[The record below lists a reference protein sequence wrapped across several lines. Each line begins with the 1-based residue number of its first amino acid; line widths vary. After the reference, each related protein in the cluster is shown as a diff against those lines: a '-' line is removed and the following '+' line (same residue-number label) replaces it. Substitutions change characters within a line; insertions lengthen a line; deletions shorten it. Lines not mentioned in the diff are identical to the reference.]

1 LTTVD
6 KLALGAFLSHKNSNK
21 KSFLLVK
28 KGAIVMSTKCTLSF
42 HMGSRFN
49 EKHNNR
55 TIPVPHADCEYEE
68 IHNWYHPHNMCLEQA
83 YEFFS
88 ESFNEYN
95 SSIRKDRQYNSYLE
109 KLQIAQQ
116 KEQEKL
122 SDLRHA
128 GASASEIRKHRKAV
142 KPAYE
147 IIIGLGNMRDNPE
160 LCKGGELQNTAKA
173 ILVGYV
179 KQFEKENPNVILYN
193 ASIHTGENGSIHLH
207 ADVIFWAE
215 CSRGQKKQASLTK
228 ALAAMGYESDK
239 EKGPNG
245 KRMNAITKWE
255 MDQRDILRTLC
266 AQRDITIIDGK
277 HSKHHLTTEEYQ
289 IQQDGLFLEQQAQEL
304 LLLQDKYI
312 DSVAQDS
319 DSTISYLKELE
330 NEELRKVAEQYE
342 AMKHKTDKL
351 LTEAWAE
358 FNSATSTYF
367 EQYRVKK
374 KRLSEEIIRARQGAN
389 DSRKRLNAML
399 KDLAYSNEFFLI
411 KLVKLVVAL
420 FLAIDNACYENQ
432 VERLQ
437 KANTALKQQAKEIM
451 KQSNNVSTVLKSK
464 ELDTIEE
471 VLSNYDTLL
480 QEATHFTINRTKDL
494 ETNTNHN
501 IQR

>member
-1 LTTVD
+1 
-6 KLALGAFLSHKNSNK
+6 
-21 KSFLLVK
+21 
-28 KGAIVMSTKCTLSF
+28 MSTKCTLSF

-68 IHNWYHPHNMCLEQA
+68 IHNWYHPNNMSLEQA
-83 YEFFS
+83 FDFFS

-160 LCKGGELQNTAKA
+160 LCKDGDLQDTAKA
-173 ILVGYV
+173 ILLDFVE
-179 KQFEKENPNVILYN
+179 QFERENSNVYLYN

-239 EKGPNG
+239 EKGPDG

-255 MDQRDILRTLC
+255 MDQRAILRELC
-266 AQRDITIIDGK
+266 AERDIIIIDGK

-330 NEELRKVAEQYE
+330 NEELRKVAEQYK
-342 AMKHKTDKL
+342 AMKHKADKL
-351 LTEAWAE
+351 LADAWTE

-367 EQYRVKK
+367 EQYRAKK
-374 KRLSEEIIRARQGAN
+374 KILSEEISRARQGAS

-420 FLAIDNACYENQ
+420 FLAIDNARYENQ

-437 KANTALKQQAKEIM
+437 EANAVLKQQAKEIM
-451 KQSNNVSTVLKSK
+451 QQSNNVSAVLKAK
-464 ELDTIEE
+464 EINAIEE
-471 VLSNYDTLL
+471 ALSNYDAILH
-480 QEATHFTINRTKDL
+480 EAKRFILNNSIQIGAENNHFK
-494 ETNTNHN
+494 
-501 IQR
+501 QR

>member
-1 LTTVD
+1 
-6 KLALGAFLSHKNSNK
+6 
-21 KSFLLVK
+21 
-28 KGAIVMSTKCTLSF
+28 MSTKCTLSF

-68 IHNWYHPHNMCLEQA
+68 IHNWYHPNNMSLEQA

-128 GASASEIRKHRKAV
+128 GASVSEIRKHRKAV

-160 LCKGGELQNTAKA
+160 LCKDGELQDTAKE
-173 ILVGYV
+173 ILIDFVER
-179 KQFEKENPNVILYN
+179 FEQENSNVYLYN

-207 ADVIFWAE
+207 ADVIFWAD

-255 MDQRDILRTLC
+255 MDQRGILRELC
-266 AQRDITIIDGK
+266 AERDIIIIDGK

-289 IQQDGLFLEQQAQEL
+289 IQQDGLFIEQQAQEL

-351 LTEAWAE
+351 LAEAWAE

-367 EQYRVKK
+367 EQYRTKK
-374 KRLSEEIIRARQGAN
+374 KRLYEEILRARQGAS

-420 FLAIDNACYENQ
+420 FLAIDNARYENQ

-437 KANTALKQQAKEIM
+437 EANAVLKQQAKEIM
-451 KQSNNVSTVLKSK
+451 KQSNAVSAVLKTK
-464 ELDTIEE
+464 ELDAIEKA
-471 VLSNYDTLL
+471 LSNYDAML
-480 QEATHFTINRTKDL
+480 QDA
-494 ETNTNHN
+494 
-501 IQR
+501 QRFISDGSIHLGIENSQESQR

>member
-1 LTTVD
+1 
-6 KLALGAFLSHKNSNK
+6 
-21 KSFLLVK
+21 
-28 KGAIVMSTKCTLSF
+28 MSTKCTLSF

-55 TIPVPHADCEYEE
+55 TIPVPHADCEYEK
-68 IHNWYHPHNMCLEQA
+68 IHNWYHPNNMSLERA
-83 YEFFS
+83 FDVLFS

-109 KLQIAQQ
+109 KLQTAQQ

-160 LCKGGELQNTAKA
+160 LCKGGELQYTAKD
-173 ILVGYV
+173 ILLDFVE
-179 KQFEKENPNVILYN
+179 QFERENSNVYLYN

-215 CSRGQKKQASLTK
+215 CLRGQKKQASLTK

-255 MDQRDILRTLC
+255 MDQRAILQDLC
-266 AQRDITIIDGK
+266 AERDIIIIDGK

-289 IQQDGLFLEQQAQEL
+289 IQQDGLFIEQRAQEL

-312 DSVAQDS
+312 NSVAQNS
-319 DSTISYLKELE
+319 NSTISYLAELE

-342 AMKHKTDKL
+342 SMKHKADNL
-351 LTEAWAE
+351 LADAWAE

-367 EQYRVKK
+367 EQYRAKK
-374 KRLSEEIIRARQGAN
+374 KRLSEEILRARQGAS

-399 KDLAYSNEFFLI
+399 KDLVYSNEFFII

-420 FLAIDNACYENQ
+420 FLAIDNARYENHA
-432 VERLQ
+432 ERLQ
-437 KANTALKQQAKEIM
+437 EANTALKEQAKEIM
-451 KQSNNVSTVLKSK
+451 KQSNAVSAVLKMK
-464 ELDTIEE
+464 ELDAIEE
-471 VLSNYDTLL
+471 ALSNYDATLQKAKRFILNSSL
-480 QEATHFTINRTKDL
+480 QTEIAHNQH
-494 ETNTNHN
+494 NH
-501 IQR
+501 R

>member
-1 LTTVD
+1 
-6 KLALGAFLSHKNSNK
+6 
-21 KSFLLVK
+21 
-28 KGAIVMSTKCTLSF
+28 MSTKCTLSF

-55 TIPVPHADCEYEE
+55 AIPVPHADREYEE
-68 IHNWYHPHNMCLEQA
+68 IHNWYHPNNMSLEQA
-83 YEFFS
+83 FDVLFS
-88 ESFNEYN
+88 KSFNEYN

-122 SDLRHA
+122 SDLRHS
-128 GASASEIRKHRKAV
+128 GASASEIRKHKKAV

-160 LCKGGELQNTAKA
+160 LCKDGELQNTAKD
-173 ILVGYV
+173 ILLEFVE
-179 KQFEKENPNVILYN
+179 QFERENSNVYLYN

-289 IQQDGLFLEQQAQEL
+289 IQQDGLFLEQQAHEL
-304 LLLQDKYI
+304 LLLQDNYI
-312 DSVAQDS
+312 DSVTQDS

-367 EQYRVKK
+367 EQYRTKK
-374 KRLSEEIIRARQGAN
+374 KRLYEEIHRARQGAS

-399 KDLAYSNEFFLI
+399 TDLAYSNEFFLI
-411 KLVKLVVAL
+411 KLVKLVCAL
-420 FLAIDNACYENQ
+420 FLAIDNARYENQ
-432 VERLQ
+432 VERLHE
-437 KANTALKQQAKEIM
+437 ASTALKQQAKEIM
-451 KQSNNVSTVLKSK
+451 QQSNHVSSVLRTK
-464 ELDTIEE
+464 ELDSIEKT
-471 VLSNYDTLL
+471 LANYDTAL
-480 QEATHFTINRTKDL
+480 QNAKRFILNPSREADSPTTHSEQDHCI
-494 ETNTNHN
+494 
-501 IQR
+501 